1 MKSHRR
7 RLGGILAVVPV
18 LVLLAL
24 APSVSATSLFT
35 TGTYSGKTTQ
45 KEKVGFELANSTI
58 ECPGSG
64 KSKLCLYQLD
74 SQSANINLACPGGT
88 QDSVQELINPVV
100 VPSSGVLR
108 KSFGQVDV
116 AGRLTYYIKVRR
128 SDTLTGWFEESFSSG
143 GGPICKSGKVTF
155 SAKRTGGL
163 KH

>member
-1 MKSHRR
+1 MKSQRR

-18 LVLLAL
+18 LGLVAL
-24 APSVSATSLFT
+24 APSVSATSLFKI
-35 TGTYSGKTTQ
+35 GTDSGKTTQ

-64 KSKLCLYQLD
+64 TGRLCLYQLD
-74 SQSANINLACPGGT
+74 SQSANINLTCPDGT
-88 QDSVQELINPVV
+88 QDGVQELINPVV
-100 VPSSGVLR
+100 LPSSGVLR

-116 AGRLTYYIKVRR
+116 AGRLTYYIKVQR

-143 GGPICKSGKVTF
+143 GGPTCTSGKVTF
-155 SAKRTGGL
+155 SAKRTGGP